1 MPSRSTSMSF
11 VSPEPSGAASGALGR
26 TWLLPAVAL
35 ILLAAVVLLPGL
47 DAIPVV
53 DRDEARFVQA
63 SRQMLDSGTLE
74 GWTVP
79 MVGEKYRLN
88 KPPLIYWLQ
97 ATSAGVFSG
106 FDSAS
111 ASIWM
116 YRLPSMLAA
125 LCTVLITWRLGTAMF
140 GGLTGLLAG
149 AFMAVSPLV
158 AFDAHMARSDE
169 LLLVLTTAAM
179 AMLWSCWRAG
189 NTADPRTAGRLPLA
203 RTVALWIFIGLGML
217 TKGPLT
223 PMVVLLSALVLAAWT
238 RRWRWLWQ
246 LRPVSG
252 LLIALALF
260 LPWVLLAGFA
270 VGFEKLATIAY
281 DEVIVRSASGRESHG
296 APPGYHL
303 VLMVVLLWPGTLLTG
318 IALGRS
324 WRRARGAEARP
335 RSLITRAVDV
345 FRRPARGRG
354 AEAFCLAWL
363 IPSWLVFELAATKL
377 PHYPLPLYPALA
389 LVSARA
395 VLAGSRALPQVL
407 SASARFGFVIWFILG
422 LGIVLL
428 PTTLLSLA
436 WSAGDLSQPPVGSPR
451 MSGVGVVT
459 ISLLV
464 AGALF
469 GVLVLVLALRRALA
483 GRLLEAQIL
492 AIPAAAVS
500 LGLVFGVVLPAA
512 WPIWITARLSHHLVE
527 GGAITSEAPI
537 AAIGYREDSLVHATN
552 GRLIPLADT
561 QLQSWIQAHPD
572 GWVVLPEADATGVD
586 QLTITGRVSGFNY
599 SNGDWFDLAV
609 ARVDTP
615 ESEASAE
622 PDGS

>member
-11 VSPEPSGAASGALGR
+11 VPPDSSGTATRAFGR
-26 TWLLPAVAL
+26 EWLLSAAVL
-35 ILLAAVVLLPGL
+35 ILLASVVLLPGL
-47 DAIPVV
+47 ASIPVV

-106 FDSAS
+106 FDSES
-111 ASIWM
+111 AAIWM
-116 YRLPSMLAA
+116 YRLPSLLAA
-125 LCTVLITWRLGTAMF
+125 LVTVLITWRLGTSMF
-140 GGLTGLLAG
+140 GGRAGLLAG

-179 AMLWSCWRAG
+179 ALLWSCWRAG
-189 NTADPRTAGRLPLA
+189 RSVGPEGRLPPA
-203 RTVALWIFIGLGML
+203 RTVALWVFIGLGML
-217 TKGPLT
+217 AKGPIT

-246 LRPVSG
+246 LRPISG

-270 VGFEKLATIAY
+270 VGFERLASIAY
-281 DEVIVRSASGRESHG
+281 DEVIVRSATGRESHG

-318 IALGRS
+318 LALGRS
-324 WRRARGAEARP
+324 WRRARALKARP
-335 RSLITRAVDV
+335 RGLITRAVDV
-345 FRRPARGRG
+345 IRHPARGRG

-363 IPSWLVFELAATKL
+363 IPSWLIFELAATKL
-377 PHYPLPLYPALA
+377 PHYTLPLYPALA

-395 VLAGSRALPQVL
+395 VLAGSRAMPQVL
-407 SASARFGFVIWFILG
+407 SGSARFGFVIWFILG
-422 LGIVLL
+422 LGIVFL
-428 PTTLLSLA
+428 PATLLSLA
-436 WSAGDLSQPPVGSPR
+436 WAGGDLGQPPVGSPR

-459 ISLLV
+459 IAVL
-464 AGALF
+464 AIGALF
-469 GVLVLVLALRRALA
+469 GVLVLVFALRRAIV

-512 WPIWITARLSHHLVE
+512 WPIWITARVSHHLVE
-527 GGAITSEAPI
+527 GGAIASGAPI

-561 QLQSWIQAHPD
+561 ALQSWIQDHPD
-572 GWVVLPEADATGVD
+572 GWVVLPEAQATGVD
-586 QLTITGRVSGFNY
+586 QLAVTGRVSGFNY

-609 ARVDTP
+609 ARVTP
-615 ESEASAE
+615 PDAE
-622 PDGS
+622 PRDEPADS